1 RCVGPTVLVNNVATN
16 GSPVKIKAIG
26 DSDTLGSS
34 LMMPGGVSD
43 QYKITD
49 PSMISVDKA
58 KEIILPAFA
67 GATPIRFAQPATEA
81 KAEQAQRESEK
92 SAAQAPVPTEDAP
105 EIKKSLGNR
114 N

>member
-1 RCVGPTVLVNNVATN
+1 MNNVATN

-26 DSDTLGSS
+26 DPDTMLSS

-49 PSMISVDKA
+49 PTMISIDKA
-58 KEIILPAFA
+58 REMTLPAYS
-67 GATPIRFAQPATEA
+67 GATPIRFAQPAPEA

-92 SAAQAPVPTEDAP
+92 SASQAPVPSDSAASA
-105 EIKKSLGNR
+105 KSPGNR